1 MATIK
6 TLLGNVKGKDGGGYE
21 EVVLYDGDC
30 SACIKSNIIT
40 DSHPMIELSDSIE
53 NYKSIRIEYITYDG
67 RGKGEGLICNLPIV
81 VSVDY
86 IKTTYGYNAITTGVT
101 GSNSSNFSFGFY
113 NDKHLAQTWAN
124 HGSLPHNISHIT
136 VTGIRDK
143 VSDAEKNFNKYS
155 TTEEVVGTWIDGKP
169 LYRKTMEFSNVSAG
183 ENAITHGLQNIELL
197 MVNKTWSFIIDE
209 RGTVS
214 IWQLGNSNENA
225 TNFSQY
231 SCNVVWTNTSAVSI
245 YIGSGLNPKK
255 LIITFEYTKTTD

>member
-30 SACIKSNIIT
+30 SACINSNIIT

-53 NYKSIRIEYITYDG
+53 NYKSIRIEYRTYDG
-67 RGKGEGLICNLPIV
+67 RGSGEGLVNNPAIV

-86 IKTTYGYNAITTGVT
+86 IKTTYGYNAIATGMPKANT
-101 GSNSSNFSFGFY
+101 SSNFAFGFY
-113 NDKHLAQTWAN
+113 NDKHLAQTWAS
-124 HGSLPHNISHIT
+124 HGSLPHNMSRIT

-169 LYRKTMEFSNVSAG
+169 MYRKVVKLSVVK
-183 ENAITHGLQNIELL
+183 HG
-197 MVNKTWSFIIDE
+197 
-209 RGTVS
+209 
-214 IWQLGNSNENA
+214 A
-225 TNFSQY
+225 
-231 SCNVVWTNTSAVSI
+231 
-245 YIGSGLNPKK
+245 K
-255 LIITFEYTKTTD
+255 LISDVDNLINTRGIFQWNGNLNYKYVFPCNDNDVMVRVGVLDNNIALGTNYTDNSLINFCAFFEYTKTTD